1 MSATLRTAPAISR
14 DLEGRT
20 ALVSGSSRGIGRVI
34 ALELAWRGAAVAVT
48 GRDEA
53 ALADTV
59 AAIAETGARWASV
72 TADLGS
78 VDDLDRLVR
87 RVGEELGTID
97 VLVNNAAAAGP
108 TAPLVETEVADYEET
123 LRVNLVGP
131 FALCRA
137 VVPGMRQRGG
147 GSIVNIGSIAGVQ
160 AYPLRSSYASSKW
173 GLEGLT
179 TTLAAEL
186 GPDGIRVNIVSPG
199 PTRGDR
205 STAVITARAEALGT
219 TFESLRAEYES
230 QIPLRRFVTAEEVA
244 RAVAFFASD
253 ASDGITGQ
261 SIRVSGGIEI

>member
-1 MSATLRTAPAISR
+1 MTATLPATSATSE
-14 DLEGRT
+14 DLEGRI

-48 GRDEA
+48 GRDER
-53 ALADTV
+53 ALAETEH
-59 AAIAETGARWASV
+59 AIAETGARFVAV
-72 TADLGS
+72 PADLGS
-78 VDDLDRLVR
+78 AGDVDRLIR
-87 RVGEELGTID
+87 RVADELGTID

-108 TAPLVETEVADYEET
+108 TAPLAETEVADYEAT

-137 VVPGMRQRGG
+137 VVPGMRERGG
-147 GSIVNIGSIAGVQ
+147 GAIVNIGSIAGVE

-179 TTLAAEL
+179 RTLAAEL

-199 PTRGDR
+199 PTQGDR
-205 STAVITARAEALGT
+205 STSVITARAEALGT
-219 TFESLRAEYES
+219 SFEALRSEYES
-230 QIPLRRFVTAEEVA
+230 QIPLRRFVTADEVA
-244 RAVAFFASD
+244 RTVAFFASD
-253 ASDGITGQ
+253 ASAGVTGQ